1 MAEKNYFYELG
12 RKSGATTG
20 VRKSG
25 AQALVD
31 KLSTTVGSMLQ
42 EQQNK
47 TAKLMADMPQGVDIL
62 KLDERVRGKVTDI
75 LTKNKKLYT
84 EAAKVVASGINP
96 SSERYRNAI
105 ETMNKVN
112 SVFENMSSDLEGMA
126 LGRQDALN
134 RLDKL
139 ANNSDSTRLTVHHKL
154 ANGSIYDDVTF
165 NEDGTANY
173 VDGKNETVKWSD
185 YKKIG
190 DQKFTGVNGVLS
202 MVENARKQAGQKG
215 ANSWEN
221 VEQDYAN
228 GIKIL
233 FGKMGQEEVLDF
245 IFSDKDFVEEYAKK
259 RGLDAD
265 FLKRNPQGDIAGEGK
280 YDIVADFKAQKLKDV
295 ENAWINTPKYSEGY
309 RGTAVDYDK
318 MVKSKQVEKNFNTF
332 MTPPTSSTGA
342 GRTPVPEM
350 PTPEEQINWF
360 NTNINRNKT
369 VKFNPVDKET
379 NKVQKGYYEVIK
391 YNDGSEEF
399 KLISPGINLRWEDM
413 SLLIDYNQIARTN

>member
-20 VRKSG
+20 TRKSG
-25 AQALVD
+25 AQVLVD
-31 KLSTTVGSMLQ
+31 KLSTTVNSMLE

-105 ETMNKVN
+105 ETMNRVN
-112 SVFENMSSDLEGMA
+112 SVFENMSNDLEGMA

-139 ANNSDSTRLTVHHKL
+139 ANNADSTRLTVHHKL

-173 VDGKNETVKWSD
+173 IDGKGEVAKWSD

-221 VEQDYAN
+221 VELL
-228 GIKIL
+228 GILHYLNICTLYDNFK
-233 FGKMGQEEVLDF
+233 G
-245 IFSDKDFVEEYAKK
+245 
-259 RGLDAD
+259 
-265 FLKRNPQGDIAGEGK
+265 GK
-280 YDIVADFKAQKLKDV
+280 YGNFLFLYGKYLLTKYQK
-295 ENAWINTPKYSEGY
+295 
-309 RGTAVDYDK
+309 
-318 MVKSKQVEKNFNTF
+318 
-332 MTPPTSSTGA
+332 
-342 GRTPVPEM
+342 
-350 PTPEEQINWF
+350 
-360 NTNINRNKT
+360 
-369 VKFNPVDKET
+369 
-379 NKVQKGYYEVIK
+379 EV
-391 YNDGSEEF
+391 NNE
-399 KLISPGINLRWEDM
+399 
-413 SLLIDYNQIARTN
+413 

>member
-1 MAEKNYFYELG
+1 
-12 RKSGATTG
+12 
-20 VRKSG
+20 
-25 AQALVD
+25 
-31 KLSTTVGSMLQ
+31 MLQ

-84 EAAKVVASGINP
+84 DAAKVVASGINP
-96 SSERYRNAI
+96 NSERYRNAI
-105 ETMNKVN
+105 ETMNRVN
-112 SVFENMSSDLEGMA
+112 SVFENMSNDLESIA

-139 ANNSDSTRLTVHHKL
+139 ANNADSTRLTVHHKL
-154 ANGSIYDDVTF
+154 ANGSIYDDITF

-202 MVENARKQAGQKG
+202 MVENARKEAGKEN

-245 IFSDKDFVEEYAKK
+245 IFSDKDFVEKYAKK
-259 RGLDAD
+259 RGLDVD
-265 FLKRNPQGDIAGEGK
+265 FLKRNPRGDVAGEGK
-280 YDIVADFKAQKLKDV
+280 YDIIADFQAEQLKTI
-295 ENAWINTPKYSEGY
+295 ENAWVNTPKYKVEY
-309 RGTAVDYDK
+309 KGTAADYDK
-318 MVKSKQVEKNFNTF
+318 MVKNKQIQKKFNTF
-332 MTPPTSSTGA
+332 MTPDSSSTGA
-342 GRTPVPEM
+342 GRTPAPEM
-350 PTPEEQINWF
+350 PTPDEQINWF

-369 VKFNPVDKET
+369 VVYNPVEKET
-379 NKVQKGYYEVIK
+379 GKVQKGYYEVIK
-391 YNDGSEEF
+391 YSDGSEEL
-399 KLISPGINLRWEDM
+399 KLISPGMNLRFEDM
-413 SLLIDYNQIARTN
+413 SLLIDYNQIARIN